1 MDLSIL
7 SKLLN
12 SVNSVNAFRENA
24 TVPIISFGNV
34 GFFRRQQNISC
45 FPMSSGDNIEGPDE
59 VSLPGTS
66 ASYQILVP
74 YLSEVFKVSG
84 IKINFTNN

>member
-45 FPMSSGDNIEGPDE
+45 FPMSSGDNAEGPDE
-59 VSLPGTS
+59 VNLPGKCFLPNFGPLFERS
-66 ASYQILVP
+66 IQ
-74 YLSEVFKVSG
+74 G
-84 IKINFTNN
+84 IRDKDKFY